1 MQFPKNSAAIFACRI
16 IDLIIVFSK
25 LFQVCLQ
32 KHRTLEAEVHAN
44 QGSLNKLQ
52 SEGEEL
58 IADEHHAKEIIKVKR
73 KLGDHN
79 NNH

>member
-1 MQFPKNSAAIFACRI
+1 
-16 IDLIIVFSK
+16 
-25 LFQVCLQ
+25 LQ

-58 IADEHHAKEIIKVKR
+58 ITDDHHAKEIIKV
-73 KLGDHN
+73 LLF
-79 NNH
+79 